1 MRRKYRKPQPVSV
14 QMHIRITPEIKH
26 WLEERATAHVSTLNG
41 ALMDILEE
49 KKAAEPIAKQFSTA
63 SYHHE

>member
-14 QMHIRITPEIKH
+14 QMHIRVTPEIKL
-26 WLEERATAHVSTLNG
+26 WLEERASFRVNTLN
-41 ALMDILEE
+41 AELVEILEE

-63 SYHHE
+63 SHHHE